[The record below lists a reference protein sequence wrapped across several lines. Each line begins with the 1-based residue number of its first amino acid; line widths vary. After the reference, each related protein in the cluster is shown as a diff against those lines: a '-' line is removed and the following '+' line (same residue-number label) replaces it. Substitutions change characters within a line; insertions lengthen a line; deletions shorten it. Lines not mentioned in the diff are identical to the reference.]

1 MSYLLLHLDGF
12 LELGINKNDKFNI
25 MKIRTHSSDLNSTL
39 PSYCD
44 LPLLFYHTKLNL
56 KRFRDLLS
64 LGKSNLEQGV
74 STKIPTMAV
83 TRWSTNVGV

>member
-39 PSYCD
+39 PSNIVIY
-44 LPLLFYHTKLNL
+44 LYYSIIPN
-56 KRFRDLLS
+56 
-64 LGKSNLEQGV
+64 
-74 STKIPTMAV
+74 ST
-83 TRWSTNVGV
+83 